1 MRKKLFTAFMSLLIA
16 VPLVSQETME
26 KVPKQYSFQA
36 GFVNSTDRGLENT
49 TLNGG
54 HVLFDYAW
62 QLSGFHKKS
71 AAYISVPLGYTWLSG
86 SGSQSLGI
94 LSYGWTVRHELARDK
109 KYIPFLGYGLLLNQL
124 RQQGTD
130 GSIFG
135 HQTQFTLGVDMKSGK
150 RITPYINVE
159 YSLVRFPRFG
169 SDQSIRFN
177 QFAVKAGVRFG
188 RKR

>member
-1 MRKKLFTAFMSLLIA
+1 MKLLAALLLFLGSISVTA
-16 VPLVSQETME
+16 QEIME
-26 KVPKQYSFQA
+26 KVPKQYSFQV
-36 GFVNSTDRGLENT
+36 GYVNSTDRGLQNA

-54 HVLFDYAW
+54 HLLFDYAW

-86 SGSQSLGI
+86 DGSHSLGI
-94 LSYGWTVRHELARDK
+94 LSYGWTVRHELSRDK
-109 KYIPFLGYGLLLNQL
+109 KYTPFLGYGLLLNQL

-135 HQTQFTLGVDMKSGK
+135 HQTQFSFGVDFKSNA
-150 RITPYINVE
+150 RLTPYINAE

-169 SDQSIRFN
+169 SDSSIRFN